1 MIELIQAMLAPA
13 IMISAT
19 GLLLLGMNNKYSLV
33 ISRIRTLNVEFRS
46 LEESNT
52 SRRLC
57 ILKQLPR
64 LRNRMRMIKNTVW
77 LYTVSISFFIF
88 TMLGIGLSNYFHS
101 GIMQDL
107 SVILFT
113 TGMLSLLLGVY
124 YAAHEVRLG
133 YKILNIELASSIGKE
148 EQG

>member
-46 LEESNT
+46 LEEGNVN
-52 SRRLC
+52 RRNC
-57 ILKQLPR
+57 ILKQLPH
-64 LRNRMRMIKNTVW
+64 LRNRMRLIKNTVW
-77 LYTVSISFFIF
+77 LYTISIGFFIF

-101 GIMQDL
+101 DFMQDI

-113 TGMLSLLLGVY
+113 TGMLSLLSGVF

-133 YKILNIELASSIGKE
+133 YKILNIELAGSIGE
-148 EQG
+148 EMD